1 MNFYQH
7 IPKGDIA
14 QHIDVMMHYTDFMP
28 DHSIE
33 RVVPTGNVFIIFELD
48 GFTRHTYDNESL
60 KPNGTFTKV
69 WVSGLHRNYISISA
83 HEHSSMFVIQFN
95 ATGAYPF
102 MYLPMTEVAEK
113 VLPAE
118 EVLGNSIIALREDLV
133 NAATPDEKFA
143 LAEQWLNLQ
152 YKSELIAPSELQS
165 VIHQLKIEPVAHFN
179 KVLEAYP
186 KTQKHL
192 IDLFKKHVGITP
204 KYYQRILRFNDIM
217 QRIQHKQKVAW
228 TDIAYNCGYS
238 DQSHFIKEFKHFSG
252 FNPQE
257 FIEQE
262 HNNQP
267 NFFPLDRQ
275 G

>member
-7 IPKGDIA
+7 IPAGDIA
-14 QHIDVMMHYTDFMP
+14 RHIDVMMHYTDFMP

-48 GFTRHTYDNESL
+48 GFTRHTYDNISL
-60 KPNGTFTKV
+60 EPNGTFTKV
-69 WVSGLHRNYISISA
+69 WISGLHKNYISISA

-95 ATGAYPF
+95 TTGAYPF
-102 MYLPMTEVAEK
+102 LYQPMTEIAEK

-118 EVLGNSIIALREDLV
+118 DVLGNSIIALREDLV

-152 YKSELIAPSELQS
+152 YKNELTAPGELQS
-165 VIHQLKIEPVAHFN
+165 AIQQLKLEPVAHFN
-179 KVLEAYP
+179 KVLDNYP

-192 IDLFKKHVGITP
+192 IDLFKKHVGTTP
-204 KYYQRILRFNDIM
+204 KYYQRILRFNDIL
-217 QRIQHKQKVAW
+217 QRIQHKQKVSW

-262 HNNQP
+262 HNKQP
-267 NFFPLDRQ
+267 NFFPLDKS
-275 G
+275 